1 MAEVDFIAA
10 IIRLASPFRQAPRV
24 AMADTVNVEKTEKTE
39 KTERKVEPTDQI
51 SVTKHRTRIGKRDIA
66 YTVTCG
72 TMVLKEE
79 AEKEGKSEG
88 EKARARV
95 FFIAYSMDDVADKSK
110 RPVTFSFNGGPGSS
124 SVWLH
129 FGILGPRRV
138 DLDAEGRSSAPP
150 GRLVANEF
158 SLLDT
163 SDLVFIDPVGTGFS
177 RMVEGEKVKEYH
189 EYKRDLESVGEF
201 IRLWV
206 SRYGRWA
213 SPKFLIGESYG
224 TTRASGLA
232 GHLLER
238 YGMYLNGVMLVSC
251 ALDFAVLRFDP
262 ANDLPPILFLP
273 TYAATAWYHKRL
285 PPDLQKKPLRKLL
298 DEVEAFAAGEYASA
312 LFLGARLPAKARK
325 ELVQRLARYTG
336 LSPEYIER
344 TDLRIEIFRFCKEL
358 LRDEGRT
365 VGRLDSRYTG
375 VDRDS
380 AGEEFEFDPAMA
392 EIFGPYAAAAND
404 YVRND
409 LRFEADI
416 PYEVI
421 KPLYMD
427 WGWKDYANRYASVGE
442 TLRKA
447 MSMNP
452 RMRVLVASG
461 YLDFATP
468 HFAADYSL
476 DHLGLAPELRKN
488 ISVTYYEAGHMMYAH
503 RPSLAKLATELRRF
517 VAG

>member
-1 MAEVDFIAA
+1 MAET
-10 IIRLASPFRQAPRV
+10 S
-24 AMADTVNVEKTEKTE
+24 EKKTETADKPA
-39 KTERKVEPTDQI
+39 ERLPEPADQI
-51 SVTKHRTRIGKRDIA
+51 SVTRHRTRIGKRDIA

-72 TMVLKEE
+72 TMVLREP
-79 AEKEGKSEG
+79 AEKDGKSEG

-95 FFIAYSMDDVADKSK
+95 FFIAYAKDDVSDRSK

-129 FGILGPRRV
+129 FGVLGPRRV
-138 DLDAEGRSSAPP
+138 DLDAEGFASAPP
-150 GRLVANEF
+150 GRLVDNEF

-285 PPDLQKKPLRKLL
+285 AADLQRKPLRKLL
-298 DEVEAFAAGEYASA
+298 DEVQAFAEGDYAAA
-312 LFLGARLPAKARK
+312 LFQGARLPARARK
-325 ELVQRLARYTG
+325 DIVQRVARYTG
-336 LSPEYIER
+336 LTPEYVDR

-380 AGEEFEFDPAMA
+380 AGEEFEFDPAMV

-409 LRFEADI
+409 LRFESDI

-421 KPLYMD
+421 RPLYVD
-427 WGWKDYANRYASVGE
+427 WGWKDYANRYAAVGE

-461 YLDFATP
+461 YFDFATP

>member
-1 MAEVDFIAA
+1 MAETDEKKTDKPAERLPEAA
-10 IIRLASPFRQAPRV
+10 
-24 AMADTVNVEKTEKTE
+24 
-39 KTERKVEPTDQI
+39 DQI
-51 SVTKHRTRIGKRDIA
+51 SITRHKGRIGRREIA

-72 TMVLKEE
+72 TMVMKEE
-79 AEKEGKSEG
+79 TEKEGKSEG

-95 FFIAYSMDDVADKSK
+95 FFIAYTLDGVEDKAR
-110 RPVTFSFNGGPGSS
+110 RPITFSFNGGPGSS

-129 FGILGPRRV
+129 FGVLGPRRV
-138 DLDAEGRSSAPP
+138 ELDAEGRASPPP
-150 GRLVANEF
+150 GRLVPNEF
-158 SLLDT
+158 SLLDA

-189 EYKRDLESVGEF
+189 EYKRDLESVGAF
-201 IRLWV
+201 IRLYV
-206 SRYGRWA
+206 SRYGRWS

-251 ALDFAVLRFDP
+251 ALDFALLRFDP
-262 ANDLPPILFLP
+262 ANDLPPTLFLP
-273 TYAATAWYHKRL
+273 TYCATAWYHKRL
-285 PPDLQKKPLRKLL
+285 APDLQKKTLRKLL
-298 DEVEAFAAGEYASA
+298 DEVEAFAAGEYAAA
-312 LFLGARLPAKARK
+312 LFQGARLPSKARK
-325 ELVQRLARYTG
+325 DLVKKLARYTG

-358 LRDEGRT
+358 LRDQGRT

-375 VDRDS
+375 IDRDS
-380 AGEEFEFDPAMA
+380 AGEEFEFDPAMV
-392 EIFGPYAAAAND
+392 EIYGAYAAAAND
-404 YVRND
+404 YYRND
-409 LRFEADI
+409 LKFDADL

-421 KPLYMD
+421 KPLYLD
-427 WGWKDYANRYASVGE
+427 WGWKDYANRYAAVGE

-452 RMRVLVASG
+452 HMRVLVASG
-461 YLDFATP
+461 YFDFATP

-476 DHLGLAPELRKN
+476 DHLGLAPELRDN
-488 ISVTYYEAGHMMYAH
+488 IAVTYYEAGHMMYAH
-503 RPSLAKLATELRRF
+503 RPSLEKLAAELRRF
-517 VAG
+517 VTA

>member
-1 MAEVDFIAA
+1 MAEI
-10 IIRLASPFRQAPRV
+10 
-24 AMADTVNVEKTEKTE
+24 TEKAD
-39 KTERKVEPTDQI
+39 KADRPADRKAEAADQI
-51 SVTKHRTRIGKRDIA
+51 SITRHRTRIGKRDLA

-72 TMVLKEE
+72 TIVLREE

-88 EKARARV
+88 EKARAKV
-95 FFIAYSMDDVADKSK
+95 FFIAYTLDEAQDKSK

-129 FGILGPRRV
+129 FGVLGPRRV
-138 DLDAEGRSSAPP
+138 ELDTEGRAAPPP

-158 SLLDT
+158 SLLDV

-285 PPDLQKKPLRKLL
+285 PADLQKKPLRRLL

-312 LFLGARLPAKARK
+312 LFQGARLPAKARK
-325 ELVQRLARYTG
+325 GIVQRLARYTG
-336 LSPEYIER
+336 LSPEYIDR

-358 LRDEGRT
+358 LRDEHRT

-380 AGEEFEFDPAMA
+380 AGEEFEFDPAMV
-392 EIFGPYAAAAND
+392 EIFGAYAAAAND
-404 YVRND
+404 YVRGD
-409 LRFEADI
+409 LKFEADI

-421 KPLYMD
+421 RPFYVD
-427 WGWKDYANRYASVGE
+427 WGWKDYANRYAAVGE

-452 RMRVLVASG
+452 HMRVLVASG
-461 YLDFATP
+461 YFDFATP
-468 HFAADYSL
+468 HFAADFSI
-476 DHLGLAPELRKN
+476 DHLGLAPALRKN
-488 ISVTYYEAGHMMYAH
+488 ITASYYEAGHMMYVH
-503 RPSLAKLATELRRF
+503 RPSLEKLAAELRKF
-517 VAG
+517 VAA

>member
-1 MAEVDFIAA
+1 MAIEDSTA
-10 IIRLASPFRQAPRV
+10 
-24 AMADTVNVEKTEKTE
+24 EKNDATKDKEEKRE
-39 KTERKVEPTDQI
+39 KKPEPKDQI
-51 SVTKHRTRIGKRDIA
+51 SVTRHRLRIAGRSLA

-72 TMVLKEE
+72 TMVLREE

-95 FFIAYSMDDVADKSK
+95 FFIAYALDKVDDKAR

-129 FGILGPRRV
+129 LGVLGPRRV
-138 DLDAEGRSSAPP
+138 QLDDEGYAPAPP
-150 GRLVANEF
+150 GRLVPNEF
-158 SLLDT
+158 SLLDV
-163 SDLVFIDPVGTGFS
+163 SDLVFIDPVGTGYS

-189 EYKRDLESVGEF
+189 DYKRDLESVGEF
-201 IRLWV
+201 IRLYC

-251 ALDFAVLRFDP
+251 ALDFQVLRFDP
-262 ANDLPPILFLP
+262 GNDLPCVLFLP

-285 PPDLQKKPLRKLL
+285 AADLQRKPVEKLV
-298 DEVEAFAAGEYASA
+298 DEVEAFAAGEYANA
-312 LFLGARLPAKARK
+312 LFQGSRLPPRRREEIVAK
-325 ELVQRLARYTG
+325 LARYTG
-336 LSPEYIER
+336 LSPEYVER
-344 TDLRIEIFRFCKEL
+344 TDLRVEVFRFCKEL
-358 LRDEGRT
+358 LREDGRT

-375 VDRDS
+375 FDRDS
-380 AGEEFEFDPAMA
+380 AGEEFEFDPAMVQ
-392 EIFGPYAAAAND
+392 IFGAYAAAMND
-404 YVRND
+404 YVRGE
-409 LRFEADI
+409 LRFEADL

-421 KPLYMD
+421 KPFYAN
-427 WGWKDYANRYASVGE
+427 WGWSDFSNRYASVGE

-447 MSMNP
+447 MTMNQQ
-452 RMRVLVASG
+452 MRVLVASG
-461 YLDFATP
+461 YFDFATP

-476 DHLGLAPELRKN
+476 DHLGLAARLRKN
-488 ISVTYYEAGHMMYAH
+488 ITVSYYEAGHMMYVH
-503 RPSLAKLATELRRF
+503 KPSLARLAAELRAF
-517 VAG
+517 VTA

>member
-1 MAEVDFIAA
+1 MTTD
-10 IIRLASPFRQAPRV
+10 
-24 AMADTVNVEKTEKTE
+24 EKPPEK
-39 KTERKVEPTDQI
+39 KPDPTDQLT
-51 SVTKHRTRIGKRDIA
+51 VTRHRAKIGRKTLA

-72 TMVLKEE
+72 TIVMREE

-88 EKARARV
+88 EKVRSKV
-95 FFIAYSMDDVADKSK
+95 FFVAYTLDDVADRAE

-129 FGILGPRRV
+129 LGVLGPRRV
-138 DLDAEGRSSAPP
+138 ELDAEGRAPAPP
-150 GRLVANEF
+150 GRLVPNEH
-158 SLLDT
+158 SLLDV
-163 SDLVFIDPVGTGFS
+163 SDLVFIDPVGTGYS

-189 EYKRDLESVGEF
+189 DYKRDLESVGEF
-201 IRLWV
+201 IRLYC

-251 ALDFAVLRFDP
+251 ALDFQVLRFDT
-262 ANDLPPILFLP
+262 ANDLPYILFLP

-285 PPDLQKKPLRKLL
+285 EPDLQRKPLRKLL
-298 DEVEAFAAGEYASA
+298 DEVQAFAEGDYAAG
-312 LFLGARLPAKARK
+312 LFQGARLTAKARRALAAK
-325 ELVQRLARYTG
+325 VARYTG
-336 LSPEYIER
+336 LSVEYVER
-344 TDLRIEIFRFCKEL
+344 TELRIEIFRFCKEL

-365 VGRLDSRYTG
+365 VGRLDTRFTG
-375 VDRDS
+375 VDRDA
-380 AGEEFEFDPAMA
+380 AGERFEFDPAMV
-392 EIFGPYAAAAND
+392 EILGAYAAAMND
-404 YVRND
+404 YVRTD
-409 LRFEADI
+409 LKFEADL

-421 KPLYMD
+421 KALYLT
-427 WGWKDYANRYASVGE
+427 WGWGDFVNRFATVGE

-447 MSMNP
+447 MAMNP
-452 RMRVLVASG
+452 QMRVLVASG
-461 YLDFATP
+461 YYDLATP

-476 DHLGLAPELRKN
+476 DHLGIPQKLRGN
-488 ISVTYYEAGHMMYAH
+488 LEVSYYEAGHMMYAH
-503 RPSLAKLATELRRF
+503 RPSLVKLAATLRKF

>member
-1 MAEVDFIAA
+1 MAETAEKKTDKPAE
-10 IIRLASPFRQAPRV
+10 RLP
-24 AMADTVNVEKTEKTE
+24 
-39 KTERKVEPTDQI
+39 EPADQI
-51 SVTKHRTRIGKRDIA
+51 SITHHRTRIGKRDIA

-79 AEKEGKSEG
+79 SEKEGKSEG

-95 FFIAYSMDDVADKSK
+95 FFIAYTLDEVAQKSK

-129 FGILGPRRV
+129 FGLLGPRRV
-138 DLDAEGRSSAPP
+138 DLDPEGRSSPPP
-150 GRLVANEF
+150 GRLVDNEF
-158 SLLDT
+158 SILDV

-201 IRLWV
+201 VRLWV

-224 TTRASGLA
+224 TTRASGLS

-238 YGMYLNGVMLVSC
+238 YGMYLNGVMLISC

-262 ANDLPPILFLP
+262 ANDLPPTLFLP
-273 TYAATAWYHKRL
+273 TYAATAWYHGRL
-285 PPDLQKKPLRKLL
+285 PADLQKKPLRKLL
-298 DEVEAFAAGEYASA
+298 AEVEAFAAGEYAAA
-312 LFLGARLPAKARK
+312 LFQGARLAPKTRK
-325 ELVQRLARYTG
+325 DIVQRVARYTG
-336 LSPEYIER
+336 LQPDYVER

-380 AGEEFEFDPAMA
+380 AGEKFEFDPAMA
-392 EIFGPYAAAAND
+392 EIYGPYAAATND

-421 KPLYMD
+421 KPLYVE
-427 WGWKDYANRYASVGE
+427 WGWKDYANRYAAVGE

-452 RMRVLVASG
+452 HMRVLVASG
-461 YLDFATP
+461 YFDFATP

-476 DHLGLAPELRKN
+476 DHLGLTPELRKN
-488 ISVTYYEAGHMMYAH
+488 IAVTYYEAGHMMYAH

-517 VAG
+517 VTG

>member
-1 MAEVDFIAA
+1 MAETTA
-10 IIRLASPFRQAPRV
+10 
-24 AMADTVNVEKTEKTE
+24 EKTDKDV
-39 KTERKVEPTDQI
+39 ERKVEHADRI
-51 SVTKHRTRIGKRDIA
+51 SVTKHRARIGRRDIA

-79 AEKEGKSEG
+79 SEKDGKSEG

-95 FFIAYSMDDVADKSK
+95 FFIAYTLDDVEDKAA

-129 FGILGPRRV
+129 FGVLGPRRV
-138 DLDAEGRSSAPP
+138 ELDAEGRASPPP
-150 GRLVANEF
+150 GRMVANEF
-158 SLLDT
+158 SMLDA

-189 EYKRDLESVGEF
+189 EYKRDLESVGAF
-201 IRLWV
+201 IRMWV

-238 YGMYLNGVMLVSC
+238 YGMYLNGVMLISC
-251 ALDFAVLRFDP
+251 ALDFALLRFDP

-285 PPDLQKKPLRKLL
+285 PADLQKKTLRKLL
-298 DEVEAFAAGEYASA
+298 DEVEAFAAGEYAAA
-312 LFLGARLPAKARK
+312 LFQGARLPAKERRDI
-325 ELVQRLARYTG
+325 VQRVARYTG
-336 LSPEYIER
+336 LAPEYVDR

-358 LRDEGRT
+358 LRDEKRT

-375 VDRDS
+375 IDRDA
-380 AGEEFEFDPAMA
+380 AGEEFEFDPAMV
-392 EIFGPYAAAAND
+392 EIYGAYAAAAND
-404 YVRND
+404 YYRND
-409 LRFEADI
+409 LKYDADI

-421 KPLYMD
+421 KPLYVD
-427 WGWKDYANRYASVGE
+427 WGWKDYANRYAAVGE

-452 RMRVLVASG
+452 HMRVLVASG
-461 YLDFATP
+461 YFDFATP

-476 DHLGLAPELRKN
+476 DHLGLAPELRDN
-488 ISVTYYEAGHMMYAH
+488 IRVTYYEAGHMMYAH
-503 RPSLAKLATELRRF
+503 RPSLEKLAGELRKF

>member
-1 MAEVDFIAA
+1 MASTEANTPDKTDKAEKRPDPVD
-10 IIRLASPFRQAPRV
+10 RL
-24 AMADTVNVEKTEKTE
+24 
-39 KTERKVEPTDQI
+39 
-51 SVTKHRTRIGKRDIA
+51 SVTRHKLKIGRRELA
-66 YTVTCG
+66 YTATCG

-88 EKARARV
+88 EKARAQV
-95 FFIAYSMDDVADKSK
+95 FFIAYSLDDPGSTTAGAGSAKAK

-124 SVWLH
+124 SVWMHL
-129 FGILGPRRV
+129 GLLGPKRV
-138 DLDAEGRSSAPP
+138 QLDDEGYGAAPP
-150 GRLVANEF
+150 GKLVANDLT
-158 SLLDT
+158 LLEA

-189 EYKRDLESVGEF
+189 DYKRDLESVGEF
-201 IRLWV
+201 IRLYC

-251 ALDFAVLRFDP
+251 ALDFQVLRFDP
-262 ANDLPPILFLP
+262 GNDLPHVLFLP

-285 PPDLQKKPLRKLL
+285 APELQKRPLEKLIR
-298 DEVEAFAAGEYASA
+298 EVEAFAGNEYANA
-312 LFLGARLPAKARK
+312 LFQGARLPAKQRRDIAA
-325 ELVQRLARYTG
+325 RLARYTG
-336 LSPEYIER
+336 LSAEYVER

-358 LRDEGRT
+358 LRDAGRT

-375 VDRDS
+375 FDRDS
-380 AGEEFEFDPAMA
+380 AGEEFEFDPAMVQ
-392 EIFGPYAAAAND
+392 IFGAYSAAMND
-404 YVRND
+404 YVRSE
-409 LRFEADI
+409 LGFEADL

-421 KPLYMD
+421 KPFYVS
-427 WGWKDYANRYASVGE
+427 WGWSDFSNRYASVGE

-447 MSMNP
+447 MSMN
-452 RMRVLVASG
+452 RGMKVLVASG
-461 YLDFATP
+461 YFDFATP

-476 DHLGLAPELRKN
+476 DHLGLAPELRGN
-488 ISVTYYEAGHMMYAH
+488 IEVSYYEAGHMMYVH
-503 RPSLAKLATELRRF
+503 RPSLEKLAAELRRF
-517 VAG
+517 VSA